1 MKVTVKLFASLRE
14 HLPEGSRDGACELSL
29 PEGDTVKG
37 ALSRLGVPEDIK
49 LVLLLNSRH
58 AGYDTVL
65 SEGDVLSV
73 FPPIAGG

>member
-1 MKVTVKLFASLRE
+1 MNVTIKLFATLRKY
-14 HLPEGSRDGACELSL
+14 LPQDSTNGGCELSL
-29 PEGDTVKG
+29 PEETTVKDV
-37 ALSRLGVPEDIK
+37 LKRLGVPEDIK